1 MGTEPEQPLTLICNF
16 PKASFYTLEL
26 DLEGLEVLDIDIGV
40 EWALLIAF
48 NRGKM
53 ESVKGSRFYE
63 KYASMMKGYDV
74 VAGYIADDRMFV
86 VLDRFF
92 RGEITDRALVESLSV
107 LKLGKQ
113 YVAVTEKACRNIRI
127 LEKKDIGEKER
138 DRLRNI
144 SEENRRAGIAKAEE
158 ICRKYRREG
167 KYFDEI
173 IGEGKE
179 EI

>member
-16 PKASFYTLEL
+16 PEASFYTLEL
-26 DLEGLEVLDIDIGV
+26 DLKGLEVLDIDIGV

-63 KYASMMKGYDV
+63 KYANMMKGYDV

-127 LEKKDIGEKER
+127 LEKKDIGAKER

-144 SEENRRAGIAKAEE
+144 SEENRREGIAKAEE

-173 IGEGKE
+173 IGEDKE
-179 EI
+179 I

>member
-1 MGTEPEQPLTLICNF
+1 MKESGTIILYHGSKSGIKGNIEPKSRENCDFGKGFYMGTEPEQPLPLIRNF

-63 KYASMMKGYDV
+63 KYANMMKGYDV

-86 VLDRFF
+86 VLDSFF

-107 LKLGKQ
+107 LKL
-113 YVAVTEKACRNIRI
+113 
-127 LEKKDIGEKER
+127 
-138 DRLRNI
+138 
-144 SEENRRAGIAKAEE
+144 
-158 ICRKYRREG
+158 
-167 KYFDEI
+167 
-173 IGEGKE
+173 
-179 EI
+179 